1 MNSSVCNTGLNAQD
15 EDVEPKAPAWM
26 AVFSLAMG
34 VFGLL
39 TAEYLPASL
48 LTPMASDLGVSEAM
62 AGQAVTVT
70 AVVALFAG
78 LLVPGFTRSLD
89 RRTVLLG
96 FSVLMIASNLLVA
109 LSSSIWVLM
118 TMRVLLGVAL
128 GGFWCMAAAVAM
140 RLVPASLLPRALSII
155 FSGIAVGTVVAVP
168 LGSYLGGLYGWRS
181 AFLAAAAVGCL
192 TLLFQWFTLPK
203 MAPRSPAR
211 LRTVLDVLMRPGIAI
226 GMFGCVLAH
235 TGHFAL
241 FTYIRPFLESTTG
254 VGTDGLALMLLG
266 FGVANFVGTMLTG
279 WLIARSLRVTLA
291 LMPALVGLAALALVF
306 LPASVP
312 GQALLV
318 AFWGLAFGGV
328 PVAWSNWVAHSVPD
342 QAESAGGMVVAS
354 VQSSIAAG
362 AAAGGAMFS
371 FSGIA
376 GVFITGAI
384 VMLLSALLIAW
395 RVKVQPSP
403 LGEATGQNALNAC
416 ALPDSKPCPDAQ
428 SKRVASM
435 GV

>member
-1 MNSSVCNTGLNAQD
+1 MNDGVCNSASPAELGSADQA
-15 EDVEPKAPAWM
+15 APAAAAWM

-48 LTPMASDLGVSEAM
+48 LTPMAGDLGVSEAL

-78 LLVPGFTRSLD
+78 LLLPGLTRGLD
-89 RRTVLLG
+89 RRVVLLG
-96 FSVLMIASNLLVA
+96 FSTLMIASNLLVA
-109 LSSSIWVLM
+109 LSSSMAVLLA
-118 TMRVLLGVAL
+118 MRVLLGIAL
-128 GGFWCMAAAVAM
+128 GGFWSMAAAVAM
-140 RLVPASLLPRALSII
+140 RLVPAALLPRALSII

-181 AFLAAAAVGCL
+181 AFVAAAAVGL
-192 TLLFQWFTLPK
+192 ITLLFQWFTLPR
-203 MAPRSPAR
+203 MAPRSVVR
-211 LRTVLDVLMRPGIAI
+211 LRTVFEVLLRPGIAI
-226 GMFGCVLAH
+226 GMLGCILAH
-235 TGHFAL
+235 AGHFAL
-241 FTYIRPFLESTTG
+241 FTYIRPFLEGTTG
-254 VGTDGLALMLLG
+254 VDTDRLALMLLG
-266 FGVANFVGTMLTG
+266 FGVANFGGTLLTG
-279 WLIARSLRVTLA
+279 WLMQRSLRLTLA
-291 LMPALVGLAALALVF
+291 LMPALVGIAALALVL
-306 LPASVP
+306 LPVSLP

-328 PVAWSNWVAHSVPD
+328 PVAWSNWVARSVPD

-376 GVFITGAI
+376 GVFVAGG
-384 VMLLSALLIAW
+384 VLMLLAALLITF
-395 RVKVQPSP
+395 RVRVQP
-403 LGEATGQNALNAC
+403 A
-416 ALPDSKPCPDAQ
+416 
-428 SKRVASM
+428 
-435 GV
+435 GVGNEVGPAHPI

>member
-1 MNSSVCNTGLNAQD
+1 MNSSVCDTGSDTDQGSFD
-15 EDVEPKAPAWM
+15 DVEPKVPAWM

-48 LTPMASDLGVSEAM
+48 LTPMATDLGVSEAI

-78 LLVPGFTRSLD
+78 LLVPGFTRPLD

-118 TMRVLLGVAL
+118 VMRVLLGVAL

-181 AFLAAAAVGCL
+181 AFLAAAAVGGI
-192 TLLFQWFTLPK
+192 TLLFQWFTLPH

-226 GMFGCVLAH
+226 GMLGCVLAH

-254 VGTDGLALMLLG
+254 VSTDGLALMLLG

-291 LMPALVGLAALALVF
+291 FMPALVGLAALALVF

-328 PVAWSNWVAHSVPD
+328 PVAWSNWVARSVPD

-376 GVFITGAI
+376 GVFIAGGI

-395 RVKVQPSP
+395 RVKLQPSP
-403 LGEATGQNALNAC
+403 VGEPTGLALH
-416 ALPDSKPCPDAQ
+416 L
-428 SKRVASM
+428 
-435 GV
+435 